1 MESMTVVYLEELL
14 ATEIT
19 FKPAFGSP
27 VIPEKPIPHA
37 SEPPQKQ
44 TLSLF
49 RKKTILETPKIRT
62 PQ

>member
-1 MESMTVVYLEELL
+1 MAVVYLEELL

-19 FKPAFGSP
+19 FKPAFGSSA
-27 VIPEKPIPHA
+27 IPEKPIPHA

-49 RKKTILETPKIRT
+49 RKKTILETPKI
-62 PQ
+62 